1 MIDDRG
7 AVPSAIDLLDNKI
20 TNQKLVYDFKPFF
33 SDGFRSDKDGN
44 IWTSAGKAIKC
55 FNPKN
60 ELIGQIL
67 VPELVSNLEFGGK
80 DGNILY
86 MLGVQDENEKFT
98 KLYFTDQKPHAIIWE
113 ALVAYCDEP
122 FKTLNSSKDPDLEQL
137 EINFKVIDHNST
149 KENLEAIDNVFNKF
163 RKKYSLINLDVSK
176 FIGKIEKINQRGEKV
191 TDNQISNMAN
201 IHQSLLEAKKC
212 EDLIY
217 FVEDDYIHKK
227 ESLKEMIFTY
237 ERLASQINNE
247 IIICPTDYPYLYAKS
262 EMTQNFLGQNYHWRK
277 VNETLCTFLTSKK
290 MIEKY
295 WDKYVSMCEKEHA
308 PFEKPLHDIYKK
320 ELCLSPI
327 PSLALHF
334 TNVNSIFGL
343 SPNVNWKK
351 IWDQNEN

>member
-1 MIDDRG
+1 MKNIKNSNKPSFFKKLFIKISRKLGYEIIDQNNFEI
-7 AVPSAIDLLDNKI
+7 VTSNKKIDEHLSVLGHKSINLPLGEVKI
-20 TNQKLVYDFKPFF
+20 TRKVKALDIIIRTCASVNMLTQNKSRLFDKEKIEYTIKTI
-33 SDGFRSDKDGN
+33 RS
-44 IWTSAGKAIKC
+44 
-55 FNPKN
+55 
-60 ELIGQIL
+60 L
-67 VPELVSNLEFGGK
+67 
-80 DGNILY
+80 
-86 MLGVQDENEKFT
+86 
-98 KLYFTDQKPHAIIWE
+98 
-113 ALVAYCDEP
+113 
-122 FKTLNSSKDPDLEQL
+122 LNSSKDPDLEQL

-149 KENLEAIDNVFNKF
+149 AENLAAIDSVFGEF
-163 RKKYSLINLDVSK
+163 SKKYSLINLDVSK
-176 FIGKIEKINQRGEKV
+176 FISKIDKTNQRGEKV

-227 ESLKEMIFTY
+227 DTLKEMVFTY
-237 ERLASQINNE
+237 ERLASQTNSE
-247 IIICPTDYPYLYAKS
+247 IILCPADYPYLYAKS

-277 VNETLCTFLTSKK
+277 VNETLCTFLTSKQ

-320 ELCLSPI
+320 ELCISPI

-351 IWDQNEN
+351 VWNQNEN

>member
-1 MIDDRG
+1 MKNIKNSNKPSFFKKLFIKISRKLGYEIIDQNYFEI
-7 AVPSAIDLLDNKI
+7 VTSNKKIDEHLSVLGHKSINLPLGEVKI
-20 TNQKLVYDFKPFF
+20 TRKVKALDIIIRTCASVNMLTQNKSRLFDKEKIEYTTKTI
-33 SDGFRSDKDGN
+33 RS
-44 IWTSAGKAIKC
+44 
-55 FNPKN
+55 
-60 ELIGQIL
+60 L
-67 VPELVSNLEFGGK
+67 
-80 DGNILY
+80 
-86 MLGVQDENEKFT
+86 
-98 KLYFTDQKPHAIIWE
+98 
-113 ALVAYCDEP
+113 
-122 FKTLNSSKDPDLEQL
+122 LNSSKDPDLEQL

-149 KENLEAIDNVFNKF
+149 AENLAAIDSVFGEF
-163 RKKYSLINLDVSK
+163 SKKYSLINLDVSK
-176 FIGKIEKINQRGEKV
+176 FISKIDKTNQRGEKV

-227 ESLKEMIFTY
+227 DTLKEMVFTY
-237 ERLASQINNE
+237 ERLASQTNSE
-247 IIICPTDYPYLYAKS
+247 IILCPADYPYLYAKS

-277 VNETLCTFLTSKK
+277 VNETLCTFLTSKQ

-320 ELCLSPI
+320 ELCISPI

-351 IWDQNEN
+351 VWNQNEN

>member
-1 MIDDRG
+1 MKNINN
-7 AVPSAIDLLDNKI
+7 PNKI
-20 TNQKLVYDFKPFF
+20 GFLKKILIKLSRKLGYEIIDQNNFEIVTSGKKINENLSSLGNKSINLPLGEVKIIRKVQALDIIIRTCASVNMLTQNKSRLFEKEKIEYTTRTI
-33 SDGFRSDKDGN
+33 RS
-44 IWTSAGKAIKC
+44 
-55 FNPKN
+55 
-60 ELIGQIL
+60 L
-67 VPELVSNLEFGGK
+67 
-80 DGNILY
+80 
-86 MLGVQDENEKFT
+86 
-98 KLYFTDQKPHAIIWE
+98 
-113 ALVAYCDEP
+113 
-122 FKTLNSSKDPDLEQL
+122 LNSSKDPDLKQL
-137 EINFKVIDHNST
+137 KITFKVIDHNST
-149 KENLEAIDNVFNKF
+149 NENLAAIEKVFTEF
-163 RKKYSLINLDVSK
+163 SEEYSLINLNVSK
-176 FIGKIEKINQRGEKV
+176 FINKIEKTNQRGESV

-295 WDKYVSMCEKEHA
+295 WDKYVSMCNKEHA
-308 PFEKPLHDIYKK
+308 PFEKPLHDIYEK